1 MISFSVQ
8 ASNLQTLKEALKST
22 CPRIRFGSE
31 FCMYDLPTGKTLT
44 KAANLASD
52 EGKAFT
58 YVTPR
63 VSDNAL
69 NKLIQH
75 FKTLDN
81 LGEIEIVVNDLGT
94 LDTLEGF
101 PNLKPHLG
109 RQLVYIP
116 ARCPWPQITEHP
128 VSIFVRHKVRQIFYR
143 TALNY
148 QPTIQLYKEMG
159 VNSADVD
166 WIPQSFKHYKELIR
180 NGIRLSVHSYLIPVT
195 VTRRCHTAKFLSESD
210 PARCSRPCLGRTFK
224 LRQGTVGVEFFLNGN
239 AVFRY
244 VKPEPSDLK
253 NLEKLDRIEVVV
265 AVGSLQE
272 AVTRNGLEET
282 IRTLREGA

>member
-1 MISFSVQ
+1 VKIAVQ
-8 ASNLQTLKEALKST
+8 AETLKPFKEALASNCEKV
-22 CPRIRFGSE
+22 RFGPE
-31 FCMYDLPTGKTLT
+31 FCDIKLPDLKTLC
-44 KAANLASD
+44 LAYELAED
-52 EGKAFT
+52 AGKEFT
-58 YVTPR
+58 YVTPPI
-63 VSDNAL
+63 SNP
-69 NKLIQH
+69 
-75 FKTLDN
+75 TLEKIKSSLLLLDE
-81 LGEIEIVVNDLGT
+81 LGTIEIIVNDLGV
-94 LDTLEGF
+94 LRLLKKHRH
-101 PNLKPHLG
+101 LKPHLG
-109 RQLVYIP
+109 RLRVYTP
-116 ARCPWPQITEHP
+116 GRCPWPQITRLP
-128 VSIFVRHKVRQIFYR
+128 DVSYFSRRRIEQIFYQ

>member
-166 WIPQSFKHYKELIR
+166 WIPQSFKHYKELVKR
-180 NGIRLSVHSYLIPVT
+180 GMDLSVYLHLVPAAL
-195 VTRRCHTAKFLSESD
+195 TRKCHTARLLGEESLDSCSKPCYSKAYEMENEALKVKLFLQGNGVFKIIEPTKKDADQLAKIGVSEFVLTMKPVTGIETAEDIQSI
-210 PARCSRPCLGRTFK
+210 
-224 LRQGTVGVEFFLNGN
+224 VE
-239 AVFRY
+239 
-244 VKPEPSDLK
+244 
-253 NLEKLDRIEVVV
+253 
-265 AVGSLQE
+265 SLS
-272 AVTRNGLEET
+272 
-282 IRTLREGA
+282 